1 MIKKILSIAIL
12 GAAIISNTGCKQEG
26 DFKKLKGLEYKIV
39 KDAHGKK
46 GAIGSVMEVNILAF
60 VDTMAGKPVDTL
72 GDSRKQNM
80 GMPIPQRVDSPR
92 GSGQWTSVLSK
103 LGEGDSAI
111 VQIACDTLLNSMPAS
126 MGQKLPPW
134 LKKGNKITIYL
145 SVASVKT
152 MEEYKQ
158 ESEAKQAEMQKKMQD
173 DAMKQMPVD
182 DKMLQDYFAKN
193 NLKPTKTASGLYYT
207 IAKEGSGGNPKPGQM
222 VTMNYTGKTLDG
234 KEFDSN
240 QDPKF
245 NHVQPFTFPVG
256 QGRVIKGWDE
266 GVMLLKKGSKAT
278 FFIPSPLAYGS
289 RDQGPDLPA
298 NSILVF
304 DVEVSDIK
312 DAPAPTPG
320 KGMQMHSQQ

>member
-1 MIKKILSIAIL
+1 MIKNILPIAIL
-12 GAAIISNTGCKQEG
+12 GAALLSNTGCKQEG
-26 DFKKLKGLEYKIV
+26 GFQTLKGVEYKIV

-46 GAIGSVMEVNILAF
+46 AAMGDIMEVNILAF

-80 GMPIPQRVDSPR
+80 GQPIPQRVDSPK

-103 LGEGDSAI
+103 LSVGDSAVLHI
-111 VQIACDTLLNSMPAS
+111 SCDTLLKSMPAS
-126 MGQKLPPW
+126 MGQKLPSW
-134 LKKGNKITIYL
+134 LKNGNKITIYL

-152 MEEYKQ
+152 MDEYKQ
-158 ESEAKQAEMQKKMQD
+158 ESEAKQAEMQKKMQE
-173 DAMKQMPVD
+173 DAMKQMPID

-193 NLKPTKTASGLYYT
+193 NLKPTKTESGLYYSIT
-207 IAKEGSGGNPKPGQM
+207 KQGTGDNPKPGQM

-240 QDPKF
+240 TDPKF

-266 GVMLLKKGSKAT
+266 GVMLLKKGSMAT
-278 FFIPSPLAYGS
+278 FYIPSPLAYGS
-289 RDQGPDLPA
+289 REQAEIPA
-298 NSILVF
+298 NSILMF
-304 DVEVSDIK
+304 DVEVNDIK
-312 DAPAPTPG
+312 DAPAPPPG
-320 KGMQMHSQQ
+320 RGMQMRSQQ